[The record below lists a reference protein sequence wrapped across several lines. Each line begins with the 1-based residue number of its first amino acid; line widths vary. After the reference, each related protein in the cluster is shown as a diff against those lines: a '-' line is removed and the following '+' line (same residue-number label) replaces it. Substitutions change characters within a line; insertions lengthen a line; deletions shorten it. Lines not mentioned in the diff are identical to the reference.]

1 VIKQILVICI
11 LLSTTTA
18 VSAQNVEGDLPLRE
32 ALQIIAERYG
42 IRFNYADESIKDVRL
57 TLPPENL
64 SIQEVLQ
71 YLEQNTQLGFQQLN
85 NQLVL
90 LVKRNEDSALVCG
103 YIMDN
108 ENNKKING
116 ASIQSSKKG
125 TSSNADGY
133 FELANVSRSDTL
145 TIRFLG
151 YQTILI
157 PIKSLA
163 ADTCSTVFLKPKV
176 TKLQEVIVSNYIIPG
191 IDVNSDG
198 SIRIKA
204 KTLSM
209 LPGLTDPDVLQTIQA
224 LPGIQSINETVSDIN
239 VRGGT
244 NDQNLVLWDGIK
256 MYKTGHF
263 FGLISAFNPYLTQEV
278 ALIKNGTSTAFSD
291 GVSSTIDIQTDNS
304 VDQEFSGGAGINM
317 INADLFFKIPISQ
330 KISVQLSSRR
340 SIADLYQTPTYQQYF
355 DRVFRNTDVTSRSDP
370 QADSLI
376 GSDEQFNFY
385 DITAKLLYDI
395 SPADKLR
402 ISFLHLYNE
411 INYQE
416 NALINNSLESKT
428 SGLEQGNLGAGLHYQ
443 RWWSE
448 KVQTSARLYFSSYAL
463 KAVNFDIK
471 NNQRLIQENEV
482 LDTGLKLDGRIALTN
497 TLDLFAGYQF
507 FEVGISNLED
517 INNPPFRRLIKKVLR
532 SHAAFVEGNLSSKS
546 GGSNL
551 RLGLRANYF
560 EKFNRFLLEPR
571 FAFSQ
576 RVFRDISFEVLGEIK
591 SQTTNQVIDLQN
603 DFLGVEKRRWVLADE
618 ENIPIVESK
627 QLSAGFRFQPGKFL
641 FSIDGY
647 VKEVEGIT
655 SSSQGFQNQ
664 FQYIRS
670 TGSFAVWGI
679 DAMINQQI
687 GALTSWISY
696 SYANNQYEFPA
707 FTPQVFP
714 NNLDIRHSVTLG
726 TSYQAK
732 NFQVSGGLNW
742 RTGKPYTEGLGVSEG
757 EIIYENPNNSR
768 LDNYLRVDISAKYW
782 WQLSP
787 GIRGEIGAS
796 VWNVLNQRNLINI
809 HYQIDQENTVKTVRQ
824 YALGFTPNIMFRLYF

>member
-1 VIKQILVICI
+1 MIKQISVFCI
-11 LLSTTTA
+11 FLFTTIA
-18 VSAQNVEGDLPLRE
+18 VSAQNVEGDLSLRE
-32 ALQIIAERYG
+32 ALQIIADRYE
-42 IRFNYADESIKDVRL
+42 IRFNYADESIEGIWL
-57 TLPPENL
+57 SLPPENL
-64 SIQEVLQ
+64 SIQEALQ
-71 YLEQNTQLGFQQLN
+71 YLEQNTQLDFKQLDD
-85 NQLVL
+85 QFVLV
-90 LVKRNEDSALVCG
+90 VARNEDAAPFCG
-103 YIMDN
+103 YIRDN
-108 ENNKKING
+108 ENNQKIDG
-116 ASIQSSKKG
+116 ASIQSSNKG
-125 TSSNADGY
+125 TTSNADGF

-151 YQTILI
+151 YQTM
-157 PIKSLA
+157 KVSLQSLSV
-163 ADTCSTVFLKPKV
+163 DTCSTIYLKPKV

-191 IDVNSDG
+191 IDVSSDG
-198 SIRIKA
+198 SIRINA
-204 KTLSM
+204 KTLRM

-244 NDQNLVLWDGIK
+244 NDQNLVFWDGIK
-256 MYKTGHF
+256 MYNTGHF
-263 FGLISAFNPYLTQEV
+263 FGLISAFNPYLTEEV
-278 ALIKNGTSTAFSD
+278 ALIKNGTSTFFSE
-291 GVSSTIDIQTDNS
+291 GVSSTIDIKTDHS

-317 INADLFFKIPISQ
+317 INADLFFKIPLSN
-330 KISVQLSSRR
+330 KISVQLSSRK

-355 DRVFRNTDVTSRSDP
+355 DRVFRNTDVTSSSDP

-395 SPADKLR
+395 SPADKVR
-402 ISFLHLYNE
+402 VSFLNLYNE

-448 KVQTSARLYFSSYAL
+448 KVQSSARLYYSSYAL
-463 KAVNFDIK
+463 KAVNYDIK

-482 LDTGLKLDGRIALTN
+482 LDTGLKLDSRIALTN
-497 TLDLFAGYQF
+497 TLDLFTGYQF

-551 RLGLRANYF
+551 RLGIRANYF

-571 FAFSQ
+571 FAFNQ
-576 RVFRDISFEVLGEIK
+576 RVFRDFSFEVLGEIK
-591 SQTTNQVIDLQN
+591 SQTTNQVIDLQD
-603 DFLGVEKRRWVLADE
+603 DFLGVEKRRWILADE

-627 QLSAGFRFQPGKFL
+627 QLSAGFRLQPGKFL
-641 FSIDGY
+641 FSVDAY
-647 VKEVEGIT
+647 VKEVDGIT

-670 TGSFAVWGI
+670 IGSFVVRGV

-687 GALTSWISY
+687 GSLTSWISY
-696 SYANNQYEFPA
+696 SYANNQYEFPT

-714 NNLDIRHSVTLG
+714 NNLDIRHSATLG

-742 RTGKPYTEGLGVSEG
+742 RTGKPYTEGLEVSEG

-782 WQLSP
+782 WQFSP
-787 GIRGEIGAS
+787 GIRGEISAS
-796 VWNVLNQRNLINI
+796 AWNVLNQKNLINVY
-809 HYQIDQENTVKTVRQ
+809 YQIDQDNMLKTIRQ
-824 YALGFTPNIMFRLYF
+824 YALGFTPNITFRLYF

>member
-1 VIKQILVICI
+1 
-11 LLSTTTA
+11 
-18 VSAQNVEGDLPLRE
+18 VSAQNVEGGLPLRK
-32 ALQIIAERYG
+32 AIQIISEKYDLK
-42 IRFNYADESIKDVRL
+42 FNYADESIEGVEL
-57 TLPPENL
+57 IMPPDNL
-64 SIQEVLQ
+64 SVQEVLL
-71 YLEQNTQLGFQQLN
+71 YLKKNTQLDFQQLDDK
-85 NQLVL
+85 LVL
-90 LVKRNEDSALVCG
+90 IVSGNTDATLLCG
-103 YIMDN
+103 YIIDD
-108 ENNKKING
+108 ENNQKIHG

-125 TSSNADGY
+125 TTSDAEGF
-133 FELANVSRSDTL
+133 FELANVSQSDTL
-145 TIRFLG
+145 TIRFMG
-151 YQTILI
+151 YQTIMI

-204 KTLSM
+204 KTLGM

-224 LPGIQSINETVSDIN
+224 LPGILSINETVSDIN

-244 NDQNLVLWDGIK
+244 NDQNLVFWDGIK

-263 FGLISAFNPYLTQEV
+263 FGLISAFNPYLTKEV
-278 ALIKNGTSTAFSD
+278 ALIKNGTTTALSD
-291 GVSSTIDIQTDNS
+291 GVSSTIDIKTDHS

-317 INADLFFKIPISQ
+317 INADIFFKIPISKQ
-330 KISVQLSSRR
+330 ISVQLSSRR

-355 DRVFRNTDVTSRSDP
+355 DRVFRNTDVTSDSDP
-370 QADSLI
+370 QLDSLI
-376 GSDEQFNFY
+376 GSDEQFSFY

-395 SPADKLR
+395 SPADKVR
-402 ISFLHLYNE
+402 ISFLNLYNE

-416 NALINNSLESKT
+416 NALIGNSLESRT
-428 SGLEQGNLGAGLHYQ
+428 SGLEQGNFGAGLHYQ

-448 KVQTSARLYFSSYAL
+448 KVQSSARLYYSSYAL

-482 LDTGLKLDGRIALTN
+482 LDTGIKLDSRIALTN
-497 TLDLFAGYQF
+497 TIDLFAGYQF

-546 GGSNL
+546 GASNL
-551 RLGLRANYF
+551 RLGVRANYF

-576 RVFRDISFEVLGEIK
+576 RVFQDISIEVLGEMK
-591 SQTTNQVIDLQN
+591 SQTTNQIIDLQN
-603 DFLGVEKRRWVLADE
+603 DFLGVEKRRWILADE
-618 ENIPIVESK
+618 ENIPIVQSK
-627 QLSAGFRFQPGKFL
+627 QLSAGIRIQPGKFL
-641 FSIDGY
+641 FSMDAY
-647 VKEVEGIT
+647 LKEVEGIT

-664 FQYIRS
+664 FQYIRT
-670 TGSFAVWGI
+670 TGSFALWGI
-679 DAMINQQI
+679 DAMINQHI
-687 GALTSWISY
+687 GSLTSWISY
-696 SYANNQYEFPA
+696 SYSNNQYEFPA
-707 FTPQVFP
+707 FTPAVFP

-726 TSYQAK
+726 SSYQAK

-742 RTGKPYTEGLGVSEG
+742 RTGKPYTQGLEISEG
-757 EIIYENPNNSR
+757 AIVFEYPNNSR
-768 LDNYLRVDISAKYW
+768 LDNYMRIDISTKYW
-782 WQLSP
+782 WQFSR

-796 VWNVLNQRNLINI
+796 IWNVLNQKNLINI
-809 HYQIDQENTVKTVRQ
+809 FYQIDQDNRLKTVRQ
-824 YALGFTPNIMFRLYF
+824 YALGFTPNIIFRLYF